1 MAPTAAAKAAATKVH
16 LEESTAVE
24 EAPAPKLKPKK
35 GETIQQLKNRLR
47 NEAEREVLNTHK
59 DEVVTITQAKYDA
72 HGLEY
77 IRRLTE
83 EEKAAKQIEEYFKQ
97 FPELRD
103 HFNTPAVV
111 ALAQQQAQQEEREVA
126 YAPSDYGFDEA
137 EDDVQ
142 EDEDLA
148 AEEYDAGE

>member
-16 LEESTAVE
+16 LDESTAVD

-103 HFNTPAVV
+103 HFNTPLVV

-126 YAPSDYGFDEA
+126 YAPSDYDFEEA

>member
-16 LEESTAVE
+16 LDESTAVD

-103 HFNTPAVV
+103 HFNTPLVV

-126 YAPSDYGFDEA
+126 YAPSDY
-137 EDDVQ
+137 
-142 EDEDLA
+142 
-148 AEEYDAGE
+148 